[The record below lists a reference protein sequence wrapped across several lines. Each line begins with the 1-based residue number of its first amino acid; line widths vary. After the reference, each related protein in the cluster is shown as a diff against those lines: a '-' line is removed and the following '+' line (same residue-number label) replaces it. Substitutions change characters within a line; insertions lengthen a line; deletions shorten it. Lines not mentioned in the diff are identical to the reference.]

1 MLQRALTSIDGASV
15 PLFFDHLHETFARM
29 LQISHLT
36 APCTIYGAVN
46 LPRGTYRTGGKKDMT
61 EQSQPSTAPS
71 ASSTANKREHFAS
84 RLGFILISAGCAIGL
99 GNVWRFPYIT
109 GEYGGAAFVLLYLVF
124 LVILGLPV
132 MVMEFAVGRASQ
144 KSSAQAFDVLQPSRK
159 WHWFSWWGYIGCM
172 ILMMFYTTVCGW
184 MLSYIPKM
192 ASGIFTNADASVTG
206 AVFNNM
212 LANPVELIGWMLV
225 AVLIGFAVCSLGLQ
239 KGVERITKFMMAT
252 LFLVMIALCIRAV
265 TLPGAGE
272 GIAFYLVP
280 DFSRLFAGSTPA
292 EQMAT
297 FGNAVYAAMGQAF
310 FSLSLGIAAMEIFGS
325 YIGKERS
332 LTGEAISV
340 TALNTVV
347 AILAGLIIFPACF
360 AYGVSPDQGP
370 SLVFVTLPVVF
381 GEMPLGNVWGALFFV
396 FMSFA
401 ALSTV
406 IAVFE
411 NLISFSMDKWGMSRK
426 RAVALNG
433 VLVLVLSLPCALGF
447 NILSG
452 VAIPGI
458 GDIQSI
464 EDFIVS
470 NNMLPLGS
478 LLFCVTK
485 RGWGWE
491 NFLAEADAGQGVKF
505 PAWSKPWLK
514 YGVPVLIIVI
524 FIMGYAPKVALWLG
538 MA

>member
-1 MLQRALTSIDGASV
+1 MHSPPARYSKGTTVAKSNNQAIDTRGANG
-15 PLFFDHLHETFARM
+15 
-29 LQISHLT
+29 
-36 APCTIYGAVN
+36 AP
-46 LPRGTYRTGGKKDMT
+46 
-61 EQSQPSTAPS
+61 
-71 ASSTANKREHFAS
+71 REHFAS

-109 GEYGGAAFVLLYLVF
+109 GQYGGAAFVLIYLIF

-144 KSSAQAFDVLQPSRK
+144 KSSAQAFDILQPSRK

-184 MLSYIPKM
+184 MLAYVPQM
-192 ASGIFTNADASVTG
+192 ASGTFDG
-206 AVFNNM
+206 ATAEVSGAAFSTM
-212 LANPVELIGWMLV
+212 LADPTMLIGWMLAAV
-225 AVLIGFAVCSLGLQ
+225 AIGFLVCSLGLQ
-239 KGVERITKFMMAT
+239 KGVERITKWMMAT
-252 LFLVMIALCIRAV
+252 LFVVMLALCIRSV

-280 DFSRLFAGSTPA
+280 DFSKLFANGWS
-292 EQMAT
+292 T
-297 FGNAVYAAMGQAF
+297 FGEAVYAAMGQAF

-332 LTGEAISV
+332 LTGEAVSV

-360 AYGVSPDQGP
+360 AYGVNPDSGP

-381 GEMPLGNVWGALFFV
+381 GQMPLGNVWGALFFV

-401 ALSTV
+401 SLSTV

-411 NLISFSMDKWGMSRK
+411 NLISWSMDKWNITRGK
-426 RAVALNG
+426 AVAING
-433 VLVLVLSLPCALGF
+433 LLVVVLSLPCALGF
-447 NILSG
+447 NLWSG
-452 VAIPGI
+452 VTIPGI

-478 LLFCVTK
+478 LIFLLFCTRKV
-485 RGWGWE
+485 GWGWD
-491 NFLAEADAGQGVKF
+491 NFLAEADAGQGIRF
-505 PAWSKPWLK
+505 PRWAHGWLRF
-514 YGVPVLIIVI
+514 GVPALIVII
-524 FIMGYAPKVALWLG
+524 FIMGYAPKIAIWLG
-538 MA
+538 LS